1 MIDYIKAL
9 FGLYTPS
16 ESVQSLLEYVMK
28 HGEFD
33 EYNNFSAEC
42 FGGVQITMLCSTG
55 YNIYSTSRFQLRGRF
70 NFTRAEVYWLESK
83 LQDYVVKRRV
93 DDAVTRRIK
102 LNDWLQKQK

>member
-9 FGLYTPS
+9 FGSYTPG
-16 ESVQSLLEYVMK
+16 EPVQSLLEHIME

-33 EYNNFSAEC
+33 EYENFSTEC
-42 FGGVQITMLCSTG
+42 FGTKIGVMRFTG
-55 YNIYSTSRFQLRGRF
+55 YNLYDLSRHHLRNRF

-102 LNDWLQKQK
+102 LTNWLQKQK

>member
-16 ESVQSLLEYVMK
+16 QSVQSLLEYVMK

-33 EYNNFSAEC
+33 QRDNFVAEC
-42 FGGVQITMLCSTG
+42 FGTEIGVMRFTG
-55 YNIYSTSRFQLRGRF
+55 YNLYDLSRHHLRNRF

-102 LNDWLQKQK
+102 LTNWLQKQK